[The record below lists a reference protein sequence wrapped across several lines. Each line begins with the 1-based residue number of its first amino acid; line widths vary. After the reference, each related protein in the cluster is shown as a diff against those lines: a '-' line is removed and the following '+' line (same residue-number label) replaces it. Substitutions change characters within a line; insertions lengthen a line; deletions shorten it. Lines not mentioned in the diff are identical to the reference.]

1 MQADDQRTTISTG
14 GSGNDLVGDRKMK
27 ETGILFTP
35 DNYAKCLGGTKTQ
48 TRRLNGLDI
57 VNDTPEFFSDP
68 LAYAGSNDW
77 QFDDGPDSRIFVKCP
92 YGTIGDRLYVKE
104 ACLARANGKAYL
116 YKRDYSPVEAAGIG
130 GMYGG
135 WKSPLFVPKRSARL
149 WLEITDV
156 QVQRLITIPQLDAM
170 EEGAD
175 GPDYKVGYKAIWE
188 SINGPGSWEANPYV
202 WAISFKKVSP

>member
-1 MQADDQRTTISTG
+1 MPARSAEVAYLVGAGGAGGG
-14 GSGNDLVGDRKMK
+14 GSGHDLVGDRKMK

-35 DNYAKCLGGTKTQ
+35 DNYTKVKDGVKTQ
-48 TRRLNGLDI
+48 TRRI
-57 VNDTPEFFSDP
+57 VKLTDSGRVK
-68 LAYAGSNDW
+68 LAGSTKNWHLED
-77 QFDDGPDSRIFVKCP
+77 PDAVQACP

-156 QVQRLITIPQLDAM
+156 QVQRLIEISQLDAM

-188 SINGPGSWEANPYV
+188 SIHGPGSWESNPYV
-202 WAISFKKVSP
+202 WAISFKKVGP

>member
-1 MQADDQRTTISTG
+1 
-14 GSGNDLVGDRKMK
+14 MK

-35 DNYAKCLGGTKTQ
+35 ANITAILEGRKSQ
-48 TRRLNGLDI
+48 TRRIIKPQPTHLGGGHYAWKQVPMNATDI
-57 VNDTPEFFSDP
+57 LQS
-68 LAYAGSNDW
+68 L
-77 QFDDGPDSRIFVKCP
+77 CP

-104 ACLARANGKAYL
+104 ACLARANGEAYL
-116 YKRDYSPVEAAGIG
+116 YKRDYSLVEAAGIG

-135 WKSPLFVPKRSARL
+135 WKSPMFMPKAAARL

-156 QVQRLITIPQLDAM
+156 QAQRLINIPQLDAM

-188 SINGPGSWEANPYV
+188 SIHGPGSWERNPWV
-202 WAISFKKVSP
+202 WAISFKQVVR